1 MAHAKNTS
9 GESTSFHKIMDQV
22 PVKISELY
30 RAPRKVTVSSGVL
43 QRKHVEDLTLLYD
56 FSLEKS
62 ISSKMGQMKVLRSKA
77 KQDLKKSL
85 ADYQQAKQIEQFTV
99 TAQATK
105 AHDEGESEKVA
116 RTERKESHSDV
127 TGIET
132 KVPNEDVVPTAPPLP
147 QYNPPLPPTAHMSPS
162 PTPMS
167 YSQLSNTKSP
177 ILSPVP
183 FGYQS
188 PVSHNGAT
196 RTPISSPI
204 QFPTREEPI
213 DSMPHRYSLHEASNM
228 YTNRIDTSRSNSA
241 YETNPTVSS
250 VSYPFYNTNT
260 APNNV
265 DYSQNISHP
274 HGAISMRSENYAY
287 PTSSLLFKCITIK
300 LCLDHIITKQ
310 KVNVL
315 DFESDTSS
323 PFDNCELKSI
333 NDMEELRHVLE
344 ESLAKQQHNQ
354 QQHNLQLQ
362 HNLQQQHEHLLEQQ
376 QHNQQQQHN
385 LPIQEQQQHNLP
397 IQEQQQH
404 NLQQHSQQQ
413 QQHKQEQ
420 QQHNLQQQNMLE
432 QQQQYNPYI
441 MQYAPRYMQEYSA
454 QYGSRDSSHHY
465 QPSTIPN
472 SDQHHSSYI
481 QPSVPH
487 PSILP
492 SQPQDTYAH
501 PLSNKSQENYPHSLS
516 NKSQEIYA
524 PSLSNKPQ
532 DTYAPPPNKPQETN
546 APPVPEAY
554 LPQVF
559 QHSSKQNSSHQLS
572 AFSNDQDTK
581 STDASSDSLHAS
593 AAGVGSSNVP
603 HSSATGVAS
612 ILRQLQS
619 DLHRKQEIESRLQPT
634 EVTIVH
640 FPPAS
645 EASPPGNTCDI
656 PPLPSPPLQVS
667 YLHNPYLELNA
678 KSQLLVDRITEIGFL
693 QSRTARACQKFG
705 PHQDKIVE
713 FLIQVRSLEEQF
725 PSLSATDL
733 CEEALFKHKGD
744 VSATVSCLEAV
755 ARLTRL
761 GFEPKRVMSVL
772 RSVGNNEERA
782 LDKLVS

>member
-43 QRKHVEDLTLLYD
+43 QRKHYD

-287 PTSSLLFKCITIK
+287 PTSSVPAGHTYPNSSSVLSSSVPNSSLPYSYYSSASQSSYVSTISSLASPVVHLGYLPGNSPYAPQYSGNVLQPTQRSESDK
-300 LCLDHIITKQ
+300 TVVKKDKQ

-333 NDMEELRHVLE
+333 NDMEELRH
-344 ESLAKQQHNQ
+344 
-354 QQHNLQLQ
+354 
-362 HNLQQQHEHLLEQQ
+362 
-376 QHNQQQQHN
+376 
-385 LPIQEQQQHNLP
+385 
-397 IQEQQQH
+397 
-404 NLQQHSQQQ
+404 
-413 QQHKQEQ
+413 
-420 QQHNLQQQNMLE
+420 
-432 QQQQYNPYI
+432 
-441 MQYAPRYMQEYSA
+441 EYSA

-634 EVTIVH
+634 E
-640 FPPAS
+640 
-645 EASPPGNTCDI
+645 ASPPGNTCDI

>member
-85 ADYQQAKQIEQFTV
+85 ANYQQAKQIEQFTV

-213 DSMPHRYSLHEASNM
+213 DSMPHRYSLHKASNM

-287 PTSSLLFKCITIK
+287 PTSSVPAGHTYPNSSSVLSSSVPNSSLPYSYYSSASQSSYVSTISSLASPVVHSGYLPGNSPYAPQYSGNVLQPTQRSESDK
-300 LCLDHIITKQ
+300 TVVKKDKQ

-376 QHNQQQQHN
+376 QHNQ
-385 LPIQEQQQHNLP
+385 QQQHNLP

-492 SQPQDTYAH
+492 SQPQDTYAL

-532 DTYAPPPNKPQETN
+532 DTYAHPLSNKAQDTYAPPPNKPQETNAPPVPEAYLPQVFHPPPNKPQETN

-640 FPPAS
+640 FPLAS
-645 EASPPGNTCDI
+645 EAK
-656 PPLPSPPLQVS
+656 V
-667 YLHNPYLELNA
+667 
-678 KSQLLVDRITEIGFL
+678 
-693 QSRTARACQKFG
+693 
-705 PHQDKIVE
+705 
-713 FLIQVRSLEEQF
+713 
-725 PSLSATDL
+725 
-733 CEEALFKHKGD
+733 
-744 VSATVSCLEAV
+744 
-755 ARLTRL
+755 LT
-761 GFEPKRVMSVL
+761 SIA
-772 RSVGNNEERA
+772 S
-782 LDKLVS
+782 